1 MRNHRLVVSAAFIAA
16 GLALVQVPASA
27 AEGPDKPAAPAKPAP
42 AKPVAPGQA
51 KAGTAAKAATTSAGE
66 KFHSPADRTVRTTLP
81 GAGNKAAADHPGL
94 SVEIAG
100 ESWSAHR
107 LGLATKITGPDADLD
122 VVVDWGDGTTEKTSV
137 KGTEE
142 VYHDHVYAEVGEYV
156 VKVTVTDVANG
167 IQAANQITFVTEG
180 SKFTPHAPTRLLDT
194 RNGTGTKAGKVAGR
208 GTTRVQVAGNSGI
221 PAGATAVV
229 LNVTVTN
236 TTDGGHVAVY
246 PGKGSRPDT
255 SNLNYTAG
263 QSVPNL
269 VIVPVG
275 ADGSVE
281 LFNGG
286 WSPVDLIADVTGYF
300 TRTAAGGYT
309 SITPTRFVDTREG
322 LGTAKGRLAGRG
334 TFTTQIDGLKGV
346 PKGITAVALN
356 VTVTNPAEAGHLSVF
371 PGGGQTPTAS
381 SLNFAAG
388 QTVANSVIVPVG
400 PDGRI
405 SVFNGA
411 WAGADVIVDVVGH
424 YGKGS
429 KAALRTIS
437 PWRAIDTRDT
447 EAWPGRLPARG
458 YFSQWFAPE
467 PEGVEAFV
475 FNTTVTNTADDG
487 FLSVAPSP
495 LPWEENTDPN
505 APKPPRPVSSA
516 LNWTK
521 GATVPNLVQTGVGE
535 YGIINFWNQGW
546 KDADL
551 IVDVFGIY
559 ETN

>member
-1 MRNHRLVVSAAFIAA
+1 MRNHRLVVSAAFVAA
-16 GLALVQVPASA
+16 GLALVSVPASA
-27 AEGPDKPAAPAKPAP
+27 AEVPGGPVP
-42 AKPVAPGQA
+42 PVPA
-51 KAGTAAKAATTSAGE
+51 KAGAAAGARADTGVAKSGE
-66 KFHSPADRTVRTTLP
+66 TFHSPAGRTVRTVLP
-81 GAGNKAAADHPGL
+81 GGRNKAADDHPGL
-94 SVEIAG
+94 AVELTG
-100 ESWSAHR
+100 ESYSAHR
-107 LGLATKITGPDADLD
+107 LGLTTKITGPDAELA
-122 VVVDWGDGTTEKTSV
+122 VVVDFGDGTTEKKTV
-137 KGTEE
+137 KGTGEI
-142 VYHDHVYAEVGEYV
+142 YHDHVYAEVGEYV
-156 VKVTVTDVANG
+156 VKVTVTDTAGG
-167 IQAANQITFVTEG
+167 IHAANQLTFATAG
-180 SKFTPHAPTRLLDT
+180 SEFTPLAPTRLLDT
-194 RNGTGTKAGKVAGR
+194 RDGTGTTAGKVAGR
-208 GTTRVQVAGNSGI
+208 GTTRVQVAGGAGI

-236 TTDGGHVAVY
+236 TTDDGHVTVY

-275 ADGSVE
+275 EDGSVE

-286 WSPVDLIADVTGYF
+286 WNPVDLVADVTGYF
-300 TRTAAGGYT
+300 VRSAASGYT

-322 LGTAKGRLAGRG
+322 LGVDRGRLAGRG
-334 TFTTQIDGLKGV
+334 TFTTRVGGLKGV
-346 PKGITAVALN
+346 PEGITAVALN

-371 PGGGQTPTAS
+371 PAGGGTPTAS
-381 SLNFAAG
+381 NLNFTAG
-388 QTVANSVIVPVG
+388 QTIANSVIVPVSA
-400 PDGRI
+400 DGRI

-411 WAGADVIVDVVGH
+411 WAGTDVIVDVVGH
-424 YGKGS
+424 YGRDSKGAYRPIGPRRS
-429 KAALRTIS
+429 
-437 PWRAIDTRDT
+437 IDTRIPG
-447 EAWPGRLPARG
+447 AWPSRLPARG

-467 PEGVEAFV
+467 PDGAPAFV
-475 FNTTVTNTADDG
+475 FNTTVTNTVDSG

-495 LPWEENTDPN
+495 LPWLENTDPN

-559 ETN
+559 EPN